1 MHFGQHFGYV
11 CYVTGS
17 ALCEGTSESHHHRGL
32 FWRSCAAEHVTDVAK
47 GYLLEA
53 MEGIDEDN
61 IRNTQRIAEER
72 GVDQRTLDAA
82 TQRIQVI
89 HEMAA
94 AREEL
99 MEAIDRLDY
108 DRLHAALQNVERL
121 ELDEFLEEETLQQA
135 VERFSFLGERR
146 DAHNNL
152 HHATSAFDLDHLLAT
167 LEKAREYQV
176 DVEVLQRGEDR
187 VAALRRMRVEAA
199 NELALAVLTRN
210 VERVTEAVLQ
220 VERLNSVE
228 LQVQLTAGQDRL
240 EHLLLM
246 EHATQGL
253 LQAIQGDHLRHIERQ
268 LASATAL
275 DADPAVLAQGRARV
289 AHLVAQ
295 ADARSELEAAIAGRD
310 SQRLI
315 AALAEAELLEAS
327 DHHLESR
334 ASTRLTMLQE
344 IDEAEAQL
352 RAVLSSDDSSAVRH
366 ALQRARAVGVDEVVI
381 ELGEDRKHW
390 ISRLKHDLRGT
401 LLDLTE
407 NARTEDRAELRR
419 VIDECDRL
427 HAASHRRLEAGER
440 RLAAIS

>member
-1 MHFGQHFGYV
+1 MHFGQHFGFV
-11 CYVTGS
+11 CYVTGG
-17 ALCEGTSESHHHRGL
+17 AACDGTSESHHHRGL
-32 FWRSCAAEHVTDVAK
+32 FWRSCAAEHVIDVAK

-53 MEGIDEDN
+53 MEGIDEDE

-72 GVDQRTLDAA
+72 HVDKQTLDAA
-82 TQRIQVI
+82 TQRIQII

-99 MEAIDRLDY
+99 MESIDRLDY
-108 DRLHAALQNVERL
+108 DRLQAALLNVERL

-152 HHATSAFDLDHLLAT
+152 HHATSAFDLDDLLAK
-167 LEKAREYQV
+167 LEEARSYQV
-176 DVEVLQRGEDR
+176 DVELLQRGEDR

-199 NELALAVLTRN
+199 NELALAVLTRD

-220 VERLNSVE
+220 VERLNAVE
-228 LQVQLTAGQDRL
+228 APVLTAGQDRL

-253 LQAIQGDHLRHIERQ
+253 LQAIQGDHLRHIEHQ

-275 DADPAVLAQGRARV
+275 DADPAVLAQGRERV
-289 AHLVAQ
+289 AHLVAK
-295 ADARSELEAAIAGRD
+295 ADARTDLEAAIAGRD

-315 AALAEAELLEAS
+315 AALAEAELLGAT

-334 ASTRLTMLQE
+334 AATRLTMLQE
-344 IDEAEAQL
+344 VDQAEAEL

-366 ALQRARAVGVDEVVI
+366 ALSRARAVGVDEVVI

-390 ISRLKHDLRGT
+390 ISRLKHELRGT

-407 NARTEDRAELRR
+407 NGGTEDRAELRR